1 MAITVTTHGETQGRK
16 ETQTPLAL
24 HHLPQEP
31 APRRPGHS
39 LVLDEGIFVDGF
51 DDIFEKDLG
60 GQSVAMVHN
69 RLPVRPVPAVH
80 CGQAEPG

>member
-1 MAITVTTHGETQGRK
+1 MLQSQPTEKHRK
-16 ETQTPLAL
+16 GKRPRPWLL
-24 HHLPQEP
+24 SLCLPQEP
-31 APRRPGHS
+31 APRSPGHS

-60 GQSVAMVHN
+60 GQSVAMVHDG
-69 RLPVRPVPAVH
+69 LPVRPVPAVH

>member
-1 MAITVTTHGETQGRK
+1 MSTGKHREGEK
-16 ETQTPLAL
+16 PKPWMPFPC
-24 HHLPQEP
+24 LPQEP

-51 DDIFEKDLG
+51 DDIFEKNLG

-69 RLPVRPVPAVH
+69 RLPIRPIPAVH
-80 CGQAEPG
+80 CGQADPG